1 MPSICKEVIVSGGS
15 PWQSVEPTHNKQ
27 PAPAWKTVQPVHGLV
42 DSRLEKSTE
51 HSTSQARASE
61 DGAALAQLLL
71 GVPRSKDEVSAGK
84 HARLGVS
91 LEEADDHDVLGTLRS
106 SRAHCESS
114 PNNNHQWKEDSRS
127 KASEQQVVGDNSTAC
142 RVRYRFIHLS

>member
-1 MPSICKEVIVSGGS
+1 MMPSICKKAIVSGGS
-15 PWQSVEPTHNKQ
+15 LWLGVEPTHNKQ
-27 PAPAWKTVQPVHGLV
+27 PAPARKTVQPVHGLV

-61 DGAALAQLLL
+61 DGAALAQLLF
-71 GVPRSKDEVSAGK
+71 GVPRAKDEVSAGK

-106 SRAHCESS
+106 SCAHCEGS
-114 PNNNHQWKEDSRS
+114 PDDNHQRKEDSWS

-142 RVRYRFIHLS
+142 RVSYQFG